1 MALAFDREHLSGK
14 QKAAVLCLVLGEDLT
29 AEIFKRLDDDDVQE
43 ISREISLMGA
53 VPADITDKV
62 VEEFYN
68 LSLAKEYI
76 TSGGID
82 YAKKVL
88 IKSQGPEEAGK
99 IIHRL
104 VKLLERSTGFSS
116 LEKINPQQL
125 SKFVQNEHPQTI
137 ALILAHLN
145 ASRSAELLSALP
157 EDMRT
162 EIIIRMANL
171 EEISPEIVKKIAGV
185 LDRKLEALGSYS
197 LEEYG
202 GVKAVSELFNRM
214 DRRASRI
221 VLEQIESRD
230 PELAASIR
238 DLMFVFE
245 DVLLIDDQ
253 GIMEILKRVDKRS
266 LATALKGSNDE
277 LKTKFFRNMSQRAA
291 EMLKEE
297 MEYLG
302 PIRVIE
308 VERAQ
313 HEIVE
318 VVRTLEEEGV
328 IVIGGAG
335 ADEYVV

>member
-1 MALAFDREHLSGK
+1 MAITPESLTGK
-14 QKAAVLCLVLGEDLT
+14 QKAAVLLIVLGEEV
-29 AEIFKRLDDDDVQE
+29 ASEVFKRLDDDEVQDISKE
-43 ISREISLMGA
+43 ISIMGA
-53 VPADITDKV
+53 IPADVSDAVI
-62 VEEFYN
+62 EEFYH
-68 LSLAKEYI
+68 LTLAKEYMSI
-76 TSGGID
+76 GGIE
-82 YAKKVL
+82 YAKKLL
-88 IKSQGPEEAGK
+88 IKSLGAEEARK
-99 IIHRL
+99 IIDRL
-104 VKLLERSTGFSS
+104 VKLLEKSAGFSS

-125 SKFVQNEHPQTI
+125 SKFIQNEHPQTI
-137 ALILAHLN
+137 ALILAHLS
-145 ASRSAELLSALP
+145 ASQAAELISALP

-162 EIIIRMANL
+162 EIVIRMANL

-185 LDRKLEALGSYS
+185 LDQKLEALGSYS

-214 DRRASRI
+214 DRRASRN

-245 DVLLIDDQ
+245 DILLIDDQ
-253 GIMEILKRVDKRS
+253 GIMEILKRVDKKS
-266 LATALKGSNDE
+266 LALSLKGSNEE
-277 LKTKFFRNMSQRAA
+277 LKTKFFRNMSQRAS

-302 PIRVIE
+302 PIRVKD
-308 VERAQ
+308 VEKAQ

-318 VVRTLEEEGV
+318 IVRSLEEEGV

-335 ADEYVV
+335 GDEYVV

>member
-1 MALAFDREHLSGK
+1 MAIDRDNLTGR
-14 QKAAVLCLVLGEDLT
+14 QKAAILALVLGEDLT
-29 AEIFKRLDDDDVQE
+29 AEIFKRLDDDEVQE
-43 ISREISLMGA
+43 ISREISLLGA
-53 VPADITDKV
+53 VPADVTDKV

-68 LSLAKEYI
+68 LTLAKEYMTI
-76 TSGGID
+76 GGID

-88 IKSQGPEEAGK
+88 IKSLGPEEARR
-99 IIHRL
+99 IIDRL
-104 VKLLERSTGFSS
+104 IKLLEKSAGFSS

-125 SKFVQNEHPQTI
+125 SKFIQNEHPQTI
-137 ALILAHLN
+137 ALILAHLS
-145 ASRSAELLSALP
+145 ASQAAELISALP

-171 EEISPEIVKKIAGV
+171 EEISPEIVKKIASV
-185 LDRKLEALGSYS
+185 LDSKLEALGSYS

-214 DRRASRI
+214 DRRASRN

-245 DVLLIDDQ
+245 DILLIDDQ
-253 GIMEILKRVDKRS
+253 GIMEILKRVDKKS
-266 LATALKGSNDE
+266 LALALKGSNEE

-302 PIRVIE
+302 PIRVKE
-308 VERAQ
+308 VEKSQ

-318 VVRTLEEEGV
+318 IVRNLEEEGV

-335 ADEYVV
+335 GDEYVV

>member
-29 AEIFKRLDDDDVQE
+29 TEIFKRLDDDEVQD

-53 VPADITDKV
+53 VPADITDRV

-68 LSLAKEYI
+68 LTLAKEYM
-76 TSGGID
+76 TTGGIE

-88 IKSQGPEEAGK
+88 IKSLGPEEARK
-99 IIHRL
+99 IIDRL
-104 VKLLERSTGFSS
+104 IKLLEKSAGFSS
-116 LEKINPQQL
+116 LEKINPHQL
-125 SKFVQNEHPQTI
+125 SKFVQDEHPQTI
-137 ALILAHLN
+137 ALILSHLS
-145 ASRSAELLSALP
+145 ASRAAELISALP
-157 EDMRT
+157 EDMHS

-185 LDRKLEALGSYS
+185 LDQKLEALGSYS

-202 GVKAVSELFNRM
+202 GVKAASELFNRM
-214 DRRASRI
+214 DRRASRN

-245 DVLLIDDQ
+245 NILLIDDQ
-253 GIMEILKRVDKRS
+253 GIMEILKRVDKKS
-266 LATALKGSNDE
+266 LARALKGANDE
-277 LKTKFFRNMSQRAA
+277 LKTKFFRNMSQRAS

-302 PIRVIE
+302 PIRAKE
-308 VERAQ
+308 VEKAQ

-318 VVRTLEEEGV
+318 VIRNLEEEGV
-328 IVIGGAG
+328 IVIGDAG
-335 ADEYVV
+335 GDEYVV

>member
-1 MALAFDREHLSGK
+1 MLDRENLTGK
-14 QKAAVLCLVLGEDLT
+14 QKAAVLALVLGEDVTSEL
-29 AEIFKRLDDDDVQE
+29 FKRLEDDEVQD

-68 LSLAKEYI
+68 LTLAKEYMTI
-76 TSGGID
+76 GGIE

-88 IKSQGPEEAGK
+88 IKSLGAEEARK
-99 IIHRL
+99 IIDRL
-104 VKLLERSTGFSS
+104 IKLLEKSAGFSS

-125 SKFVQNEHPQTI
+125 SKFIQNEHPQTI
-137 ALILAHLN
+137 ALILAHLS
-145 ASRSAELLSALP
+145 ASQAAELISALP

-162 EIIIRMANL
+162 EIVIRMANL
-171 EEISPEIVKKIAGV
+171 EEISPEIVKKIASV
-185 LDRKLEALGSYS
+185 LDQKLEALGSYS

-214 DRRASRI
+214 DRRASRN

-245 DVLLIDDQ
+245 DILLIDDQ
-253 GIMEILKRVDKRS
+253 GIMEILKRVDKKS
-266 LATALKGSNDE
+266 LALALKGSNDE

-302 PIRVIE
+302 PIRVKE
-308 VERAQ
+308 VEKAQ

-318 VVRTLEEEGV
+318 IVRNLEEEGV

-335 ADEYVV
+335 GDEYVV

>member
-14 QKAAVLCLVLGEDLT
+14 QKAALICLVLGEDLT
-29 AEIFKRLDDDDVQE
+29 AEIFKRLDADEVQD
-43 ISREISLMGA
+43 ISREISLMKA
-53 VPADITDKV
+53 VPADKTDPV

-68 LSLAKEYI
+68 LTLAKEYI
-76 TSGGID
+76 TSGGLE

-88 IKSQGPEEAGK
+88 IKSLGPEKARK
-99 IIHRL
+99 IIDRL
-104 VKLLERSTGFSS
+104 IKVLEKSSGFSS

-125 SKFVQNEHPQTI
+125 SKFIQNEHPQTI
-137 ALILAHLN
+137 ALILAHLSTTQ
-145 ASRSAELLSALP
+145 AAELISALP

-162 EIIIRMANL
+162 DIIIRMANL

-185 LDRKLEALGSYS
+185 LDQKLETLGSYS
-197 LEEYG
+197 TEEYG

-214 DRRASRI
+214 DRRASRN

-253 GIMEILKRVDKRS
+253 GIMEILKRVDKKS
-266 LATALKGSNDE
+266 LAMALKGANDE
-277 LKTKFFRNMSQRAA
+277 LKTKFFRNMSQRAS

-302 PIRVIE
+302 PIRVKE
-308 VERAQ
+308 VEKAQ

-318 VVRTLEEEGV
+318 VVRNLEEEGV

-335 ADEYVV
+335 GDEYVV

>member
-1 MALAFDREHLSGK
+1 MALALDREHLSGK

-29 AEIFKRLDDDDVQE
+29 AEIFKRLDDEEVQD
-43 ISREISLMGA
+43 ISREISLIGP
-53 VPADITDKV
+53 VPAEISDRV

-68 LSLAKEYI
+68 LTLAKEYI
-76 TSGGID
+76 TSGGIE

-88 IKSQGPEEAGK
+88 IKSLGPEEAQK
-99 IIHRL
+99 IIDRL
-104 VKLLERSTGFSS
+104 TKLLEKSAGFSS
-116 LEKINPQQL
+116 LEKISPQQL

-137 ALILAHLN
+137 ALILAHLS
-145 ASRSAELLSALP
+145 AAQAAELISALP
-157 EDMRT
+157 EDIRT
-162 EIIIRMANL
+162 DVIIRMANL
-171 EEISPEIVKKIAGV
+171 EEISPEIVKKIASV
-185 LDRKLEALGSYS
+185 LDQKLETLGSYG

-214 DRRASRI
+214 DRRASRH

-230 PELAASIR
+230 LELAASIR

-245 DVLLIDDQ
+245 DILLIDDL
-253 GIMEILKRVDKRS
+253 GVMEILKRVDKKS
-266 LATALKGSNDE
+266 LAMALKGANDE
-277 LKTKFFRNMSQRAA
+277 IKTKFFRNMSQRAT

-302 PIRVIE
+302 PIRVKE

-318 VVRTLEEEGV
+318 VVRNLEEEGV
-328 IVIGGAG
+328 ILIGSAG
-335 ADEYVV
+335 DDEYVV

>member
-1 MALAFDREHLSGK
+1 MAFSLDKDNLTGR
-14 QKAAVLCLVLGEDLT
+14 QKAAILFLVLGEDVT
-29 AEIFKRLDDDDVQE
+29 AEIFKRLDDDEVQD
-43 ISREISLMGA
+43 ISREISIIGA
-53 VPADITDKV
+53 VPADITDRV

-68 LSLAKEYI
+68 LTLAKEYMTI
-76 TSGGID
+76 GGIE

-88 IKSQGPEEAGK
+88 IKSLGPEEARK
-99 IIHRL
+99 IIDRL
-104 VKLLERSTGFSS
+104 IKLLEKSAGFSS

-125 SKFVQNEHPQTI
+125 SKFIQNEHPQTI
-137 ALILAHLN
+137 ALILAHLS
-145 ASRSAELLSALP
+145 ASQAAELISALP

-185 LDRKLEALGSYS
+185 LDQNLEALGSYS

-214 DRRASRI
+214 DRRASRN

-245 DVLLIDDQ
+245 DILLIDDQ
-253 GIMEILKRVDKRS
+253 GIMEILKRVDKKS
-266 LATALKGSNDE
+266 LAMALKGSNDE
-277 LKTKFFRNMSQRAA
+277 LRTKFFRNMSQRAA

-302 PIRVIE
+302 PIRVKE
-308 VERAQ
+308 VEKAQ

-318 VVRTLEEEGV
+318 VVRNLEEEGV

-335 ADEYVV
+335 GEEYVV

>member
-1 MALAFDREHLSGK
+1 MSLALDRDHLSGR
-14 QKAAVLCLVLGEDLT
+14 QKAAVLFLVLGEDLT
-29 AEIFKRLDDDDVQE
+29 AEVFKRLDDDEVQD
-43 ISREISLMGA
+43 ISREISMIGA
-53 VPADITDKV
+53 VPADVTDRV

-68 LSLAKEYI
+68 LTLAKEYMTI
-76 TSGGID
+76 GGIE

-88 IKSQGPEEAGK
+88 IKSLGPEEARR
-99 IIHRL
+99 IIDRL
-104 VKLLERSTGFSS
+104 IKLLEKSAGFSS

-125 SKFVQNEHPQTI
+125 SKFIQNEHPQTI
-137 ALILAHLN
+137 ALILAHLS
-145 ASRSAELLSALP
+145 ASQAAELISALP

-162 EIIIRMANL
+162 EIVIRMANL

-185 LDRKLEALGSYS
+185 LDQKLEALGSYS

-214 DRRASRI
+214 DRRASRN

-245 DVLLIDDQ
+245 DILLIDDQ
-253 GIMEILKRVDKRS
+253 GVMEILKRVDKKS
-266 LATALKGSNDE
+266 LALALKGSNDE

-302 PIRVIE
+302 PIRVKE
-308 VERAQ
+308 VEKAQ

-318 VVRTLEEEGV
+318 VVRNLEEEGV

-335 ADEYVV
+335 GEEYVV

>member
-1 MALAFDREHLSGK
+1 MAITPESLTGK
-14 QKAAVLCLVLGEDLT
+14 QKAAVLLIVLGEEV
-29 AEIFKRLDDDDVQE
+29 ASEVFKRLDDDEVQDISKE
-43 ISREISLMGA
+43 ISIMGA
-53 VPADITDKV
+53 IPADVSDAVI
-62 VEEFYN
+62 EEFYH
-68 LSLAKEYI
+68 LTLAKEYMSI
-76 TSGGID
+76 GGIE
-82 YAKKVL
+82 YAKKLL
-88 IKSQGPEEAGK
+88 IKSLGAEEARK
-99 IIHRL
+99 IIDRL
-104 VKLLERSTGFSS
+104 VKLLEKSAGFSS

-125 SKFVQNEHPQTI
+125 SKFIQNEHPQTI
-137 ALILAHLN
+137 ALILAHLS
-145 ASRSAELLSALP
+145 ASQAAELISALP

-162 EIIIRMANL
+162 EIVIRMANL

-185 LDRKLEALGSYS
+185 LIKKLEALGSYS

-214 DRRASRI
+214 DRRASRN

-245 DVLLIDDQ
+245 DILLIDDQ
-253 GIMEILKRVDKRS
+253 GIMEILKRVDKKS
-266 LATALKGSNDE
+266 LALSLKGSNEE
-277 LKTKFFRNMSQRAA
+277 LKTKFFRNMSQRAS

-302 PIRVIE
+302 PIRVKD
-308 VERAQ
+308 VEKAQ

-318 VVRTLEEEGV
+318 IVRSLEEEGV

-335 ADEYVV
+335 GDEYVV

>member
-1 MALAFDREHLSGK
+1 MLDRENLTGR
-14 QKAAVLCLVLGEDLT
+14 QKAAILFLVLGEDLT
-29 AEIFKRLDDDDVQE
+29 AEIFKRLDDDEVQE
-43 ISREISLMGA
+43 ISREISVLGA

-68 LSLAKEYI
+68 LTLAKEYMTI
-76 TSGGID
+76 GGIE
-82 YAKKVL
+82 YAKRVL
-88 IKSQGPEEAGK
+88 IKSLGAEEARK
-99 IIHRL
+99 IIDRL
-104 VKLLERSTGFSS
+104 IKLLEKSAGFSS

-125 SKFVQNEHPQTI
+125 SKFIQNEHPQTI
-137 ALILAHLN
+137 ALILAHLS
-145 ASRSAELLSALP
+145 ASQAAELISALP

-162 EIIIRMANL
+162 EIVIRMANL
-171 EEISPEIVKKIAGV
+171 EEISPDIVKKIASV
-185 LDRKLEALGSYS
+185 LDQKLEALGSYS

-214 DRRASRI
+214 DRRASRN

-245 DVLLIDDQ
+245 DILLIDDQ
-253 GIMEILKRVDKRS
+253 GVMEILKRVDKKS
-266 LATALKGSNDE
+266 LALALKGSNDE

-302 PIRVIE
+302 PIRVKE
-308 VERAQ
+308 VEKAQ

-318 VVRTLEEEGV
+318 IVRNLEEEGV

-335 ADEYVV
+335 GEEYVV

>member
-1 MALAFDREHLSGK
+1 MIDRDHITGR
-14 QKAAVLCLVLGEDLT
+14 QKAAILFLVLGEDLT
-29 AEIFKRLDDDDVQE
+29 SEVFKRLEDDEVQD
-43 ISREISLMGA
+43 ISREISLLGA

-62 VEEFYN
+62 IEEFYN
-68 LSLAKEYI
+68 LTLAKEYM
-76 TSGGID
+76 TMGGIE

-88 IKSQGPEEAGK
+88 IKSLGPEEARR
-99 IIHRL
+99 IIDRL
-104 VKLLERSTGFSS
+104 IKLLEKSAGFSS

-125 SKFVQNEHPQTI
+125 SKFIQNEHPQTV
-137 ALILAHLN
+137 ALILAHLS
-145 ASRSAELLSALP
+145 ASQAAELISALP

-162 EIIIRMANL
+162 EIVIRMANL
-171 EEISPEIVKKIAGV
+171 EEISPEIVKKIASV
-185 LDRKLEALGSYS
+185 LDQKLEALGSYS

-214 DRRASRI
+214 DRRASRN

-245 DVLLIDDQ
+245 DILLIDDQ
-253 GIMEILKRVDKRS
+253 GVMEILKRVDKKS
-266 LATALKGSNDE
+266 LALALKGSNDE

-302 PIRVIE
+302 PIRVKE
-308 VERAQ
+308 VEKAQ

-318 VVRTLEEEGV
+318 IVRNLEEEGV

-335 ADEYVV
+335 GDEYVV

>member
-1 MALAFDREHLSGK
+1 MALAFDREHLNGK

-29 AEIFKRLDDDDVQE
+29 AEIFKRLDDEEVQD

-53 VPADITDKV
+53 VPADITDRV

-68 LSLAKEYI
+68 LTLAKEYI
-76 TSGGID
+76 TSGGIE
-82 YAKKVL
+82 YAKKVV
-88 IKSQGPEEAGK
+88 IKSLGPEEARK
-99 IIHRL
+99 IIDRL
-104 VKLLERSTGFSS
+104 IKLREKSAGFSS

-137 ALILAHLN
+137 ALILAHLS
-145 ASRSAELLSALP
+145 ASQAAELISALP
-157 EDMRT
+157 EELRT
-162 EIIIRMANL
+162 EIVIRMANL
-171 EEISPEIVKKIAGV
+171 EEISPEIVKKIATV
-185 LDRKLEALGSYS
+185 LDQKLEALGSYS

-214 DRRASRI
+214 DRRASRN

-245 DVLLIDDQ
+245 DILLIDDQ
-253 GIMEILKRVDKRS
+253 GVMEILKRIDKKS
-266 LATALKGSNDE
+266 LAISLKGANDE
-277 LKTKFFRNMSQRAA
+277 LKTKFFRNMSQRAG

-302 PIRVIE
+302 PIRVKE

-328 IVIGGAG
+328 VVIGGAG
-335 ADEYVV
+335 GDEYVV

>member
-1 MALAFDREHLSGK
+1 MAFALDKENLSGK
-14 QKAAVLCLVLGEDLT
+14 QKAAVLCLVLGEDVT
-29 AEIFKRLDDDDVQE
+29 AEIFKRLGDDEVQD

-53 VPADITDKV
+53 VPADVTDRV

-68 LSLAKEYI
+68 LTLAKEYMTI
-76 TSGGID
+76 GGIE

-88 IKSQGPEEAGK
+88 IKSLGPEEARR
-99 IIHRL
+99 IIDRL
-104 VKLLERSTGFSS
+104 IKLLEKSAGFSS

-125 SKFVQNEHPQTI
+125 SKFIQNEHPQTI
-137 ALILAHLN
+137 ALILAHLS
-145 ASRSAELLSALP
+145 ASQAAELISALP

-162 EIIIRMANL
+162 EIVIRMANL

-185 LDRKLEALGSYS
+185 LDQKLEALGSYS

-214 DRRASRI
+214 DRRASRN

-245 DVLLIDDQ
+245 DILLIDDQ
-253 GIMEILKRVDKRS
+253 GVMEILKRVDKKS
-266 LATALKGSNDE
+266 LAMALKGANDE

-302 PIRVIE
+302 PIRVKE
-308 VERAQ
+308 VEKAQ

-318 VVRTLEEEGV
+318 VVRNLEEEGV

-335 ADEYVV
+335 GDEYVV

>member
-1 MALAFDREHLSGK
+1 MSVTLDRDHLTGK
-14 QKAAVLCLVLGEDLT
+14 QKAAVLFLVLGEDVT
-29 AEIFKRLDDDDVQE
+29 AEIFKRLDDDEVQD
-43 ISREISLMGA
+43 ISREISLIGA

-68 LSLAKEYI
+68 LTLAKEYMTI
-76 TSGGID
+76 GGIE

-88 IKSQGPEEAGK
+88 VKSLGPEEARR
-99 IIHRL
+99 IIDRL
-104 VKLLERSTGFSS
+104 IKLLEKSTGFSS

-125 SKFVQNEHPQTI
+125 SKFIQNEHPQTI
-137 ALILAHLN
+137 ALILAHLS
-145 ASRSAELLSALP
+145 ASQAAELISALP

-162 EIIIRMANL
+162 EIVIRMANL

-185 LDRKLEALGSYS
+185 LDQKLETLGSYS

-214 DRRASRI
+214 DRRASRN

-245 DVLLIDDQ
+245 DILLIDDQ
-253 GIMEILKRVDKRS
+253 GIMEILKRVDKKS
-266 LATALKGSNDE
+266 LALALKGSNDE
-277 LKTKFFRNMSQRAA
+277 LKTKFFRNMSQRAV

-302 PIRVIE
+302 PIRVKE
-308 VERAQ
+308 VEKAQ

-318 VVRTLEEEGV
+318 IVRNLEEEGV

-335 ADEYVV
+335 GDEYVV

>member
-1 MALAFDREHLSGK
+1 MAIILDKEHITGR
-14 QKAAVLCLVLGEDLT
+14 QKAAILCLVLGEDLT
-29 AEIFKRLDDDDVQE
+29 AEIFKRLNDSEVQD
-43 ISREISLMGA
+43 ISRELSLLGA

-68 LSLAKEYI
+68 LTLAKEYMTI
-76 TSGGID
+76 GGLD
-82 YAKKVL
+82 YTKKVL
-88 IKSQGPEEAGK
+88 IKSLGPEEARR
-99 IIHRL
+99 IIDRL
-104 VKLLERSTGFSS
+104 IKLLEKSTGFSS
-116 LEKINPQQL
+116 LEKVNPQQL
-125 SKFVQNEHPQTI
+125 SKFIQNEHPQTI
-137 ALILAHLN
+137 ALILAHLS
-145 ASRSAELLSALP
+145 ATQAAELISALP

-162 EIIIRMANL
+162 EIVIRMANL
-171 EEISPEIVKKIAGV
+171 EEISPEIVRKIASV
-185 LDRKLEALGSYS
+185 LDQKLESLGSYS

-214 DRRASRI
+214 DRRASRN

-245 DVLLIDDQ
+245 DILLIDDQ
-253 GIMEILKRVDKRS
+253 GAMEILKRVDKKS
-266 LATALKGSNDE
+266 LATALKGANDE
-277 LKTKFFRNMSQRAA
+277 LRTKFFRNMSQRAA

-302 PIRVIE
+302 PIRVKE
-308 VERAQ
+308 VEKAQ

-318 VVRTLEEEGV
+318 VVRNLEEEGI

-335 ADEYVV
+335 GDEYVV

>member
-1 MALAFDREHLSGK
+1 MALAFDREHLNGK

-29 AEIFKRLDDDDVQE
+29 AEIFKRLDDEEVQD

-53 VPADITDKV
+53 VPADITDRV

-68 LSLAKEYI
+68 LTLAKEYI
-76 TSGGID
+76 TSGGIE
-82 YAKKVL
+82 YAKKVV
-88 IKSQGPEEAGK
+88 IKSLGPEEARK
-99 IIHRL
+99 IIDRL
-104 VKLLERSTGFSS
+104 IKLREKSAGFSS

-137 ALILAHLN
+137 ALILAHLS
-145 ASRSAELLSALP
+145 ASQAAELISALP
-157 EDMRT
+157 EELRT
-162 EIIIRMANL
+162 EIVIRMANL
-171 EEISPEIVKKIAGV
+171 EEISPEIVKKIATV
-185 LDRKLEALGSYS
+185 LDQKLEALGSYS

-214 DRRASRI
+214 DRRASRN

-245 DVLLIDDQ
+245 DILLIDDQ
-253 GIMEILKRVDKRS
+253 GVMEILKRIDKKS
-266 LATALKGSNDE
+266 LAISLKGANDE
-277 LKTKFFRNMSQRAA
+277 LKTKFFRNMSQRAG

-302 PIRVIE
+302 PIRVKE

-335 ADEYVV
+335 GDEYVV

>member
-1 MALAFDREHLSGK
+1 MALAFDREHLNGK
-14 QKAAVLCLVLGEDLT
+14 QKAAVLCLVLGEDRT
-29 AEIFKRLDDDDVQE
+29 AEIFKRLDDDEVQD

-53 VPADITDKV
+53 VPADVTDRV

-68 LSLAKEYI
+68 LTLAKEYM
-76 TSGGID
+76 TSGGIE

-88 IKSQGPEEAGK
+88 IKSLGPEEARK
-99 IIHRL
+99 IIDRL
-104 VKLLERSTGFSS
+104 IKLLEKSAGFSS

-137 ALILAHLN
+137 ALILAHLS
-145 ASRSAELLSALP
+145 ASQAAELISALP

-185 LDRKLEALGSYS
+185 LDQKLEALGSYS

-202 GVKAVSELFNRM
+202 GVKAVSELYNRM
-214 DRRASRI
+214 DRRASRN

-245 DVLLIDDQ
+245 DILLIDDQ
-253 GIMEILKRVDKRS
+253 GVMEILKRVDKKS
-266 LATALKGSNDE
+266 LAIALKGANDE
-277 LKTKFFRNMSQRAA
+277 LKTKFFRSMSQRATD
-291 EMLKEE
+291 MLKEE

-302 PIRVIE
+302 PIRVKE
-308 VERAQ
+308 VEKAQ

-318 VVRTLEEEGV
+318 VVRSLEEEGV
-328 IVIGGAG
+328 IVIGDAG
-335 ADEYVV
+335 GDEYVV

>member
-29 AEIFKRLDDDDVQE
+29 AEIFKRLDDDDVQD

-88 IKSQGPEEAGK
+88 NKSLGPEEARK
-99 IIHRL
+99 IIDRL
-104 VKLLERSTGFSS
+104 IKLLEKSEGFSF
-116 LEKINPQQL
+116 LGKINPQQL

-137 ALILAHLN
+137 ALILAHLS
-145 ASRSAELLSALP
+145 ASQSAELISALP

-214 DRRASRI
+214 DRRASRN